1 MTALRLILATALA
14 AVATSSQQNSTRPSP
29 VQSDSIPASCAV
41 TTRPARPFIPPPEY
55 RRTELPE
62 HLFFIGTSELFTAI
76 HEPMIWY
83 WRPHSSGVILTEKVF
98 WYRRGYSWREEP
110 IPKIKVTG
118 ERIDGPAPPLELP
131 YGRPTHAIFSPDF
144 SAMLTGV
151 YVPVPGCWEVNGDYE
166 GNKVSFVVWVEAAKP
181 DKQ

>member
-1 MTALRLILATALA
+1 MTALRFVLVTVLA
-14 AVATSSQQNSTRPSP
+14 ALTTANQQNSPQASP
-29 VQSDSIPASCAV
+29 PQSDSIPASCPV

-62 HLFFIGTSELFTAI
+62 HLFFIGTNELFTSI

-83 WRPHSSGVILTEKVF
+83 WRPHSSGLILTEKVF
-98 WYRRGYSWREEP
+98 WYRQDYDWRQEP

-118 ERIDGPAPPLELP
+118 KRIDGPAPPLELP

-144 SAMLTGV
+144 SSMLTGV
-151 YVPVPGCWEVNGDYE
+151 YVPVPGCWEITGDYE
-166 GNKVSFVVWVEAAKP
+166 GNKVSFVVWVEPAKP